1 MTIRWSETAIANL
14 EQLHDYIADRN
25 PDAAQA
31 AAERIIAAVASLER
45 FPYMD
50 RVGRAPETRILE
62 AVDAVRAGIE
72 AFAET
77 IETSAV
83 YPIPDDQIIHNVAVL
98 QAIIRSAA
106 TRMPEVVG

>member
-1 MTIRWSETAIANL
+1 MLLDNVINFRLSFG
-14 EQLHDYIADRN
+14 QR
-25 PDAAQA
+25 
-31 AAERIIAAVASLER
+31 
-45 FPYMD
+45 
-50 RVGRAPETRILE
+50 
-62 AVDAVRAGIE
+62 VDAVRAGIE

>member
-45 FPYMD
+45 FPYMG
-50 RVGRAPETRILE
+50 RVGRAPETRELVVPGTPFVIPYRATDDRVIIL
-62 AVDAVRAGIE
+62 
-72 AFAET
+72 
-77 IETSAV
+77 
-83 YPIPDDQIIHNVAVL
+83 AVL
-98 QAIIRSAA
+98 RAEQNW
-106 TRMPEVVG
+106 PPG

>member
-45 FPYMD
+45 FPYMG
-50 RVGRAPETRILE
+50 RVGRAPETRELVVPGTPFVIPYRATDDRVIIL
-62 AVDAVRAGIE
+62 
-72 AFAET
+72 
-77 IETSAV
+77 
-83 YPIPDDQIIHNVAVL
+83 AVL
-98 QAIIRSAA
+98 RAEQNWPPA
-106 TRMPEVVG
+106 